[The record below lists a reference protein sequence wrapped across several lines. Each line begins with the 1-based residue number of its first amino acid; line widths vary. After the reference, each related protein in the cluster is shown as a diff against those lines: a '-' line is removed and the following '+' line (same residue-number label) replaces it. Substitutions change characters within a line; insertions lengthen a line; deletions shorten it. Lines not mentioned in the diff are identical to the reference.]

1 MDFLSL
7 SVLPYLLLYKY
18 TTLFLITFLA
28 ALALPLPSAPSL
40 MAASAF
46 AGQGYLKISWVIIV
60 ATLGNISG
68 DLLGY
73 FIARQFGKPI
83 LYKLG
88 LRKILDSKN
97 FVTIER
103 YLQKYPTSIVF
114 ASRVQVQ
121 ATMAVNILAGLGKL
135 PLYKFL
141 PAIIAGELVQVL
153 FYAGIGYWFSSN
165 WQALYTLVN
174 QFSWAVLLI
183 IILAILV
190 FWKPLLHRVRTA
202 E

>member
-1 MDFLSL
+1 MDFISL

-40 MAASAF
+40 MAAAAF
-46 AGQGYLKISWVIIV
+46 AGQGYLNISQVILV
-60 ATLGNISG
+60 ASLGNITG
-68 DLLGY
+68 DLVGY

-83 LYKLG
+83 LYRIG

-97 FVTIER
+97 FATIES
-103 YLQKYPTSIVF
+103 YIQKHPISIIF
-114 ASRVQVQ
+114 TSRVQVQ

-141 PAIIAGELVQVL
+141 PAVIVGEVVQVL

-165 WQALYTLVN
+165 WQALYALIN
-174 QFSWAVLLI
+174 QFSWGILLL
-183 IILAILV
+183 IILAILI
-190 FWKPLLHRVRTA
+190 FWKPLLRRLRTA
-202 E
+202 Q